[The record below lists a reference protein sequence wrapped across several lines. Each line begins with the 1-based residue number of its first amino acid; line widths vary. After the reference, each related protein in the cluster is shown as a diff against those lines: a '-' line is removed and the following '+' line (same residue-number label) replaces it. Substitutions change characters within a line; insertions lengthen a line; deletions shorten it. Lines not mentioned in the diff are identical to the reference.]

1 MPLMLCHVPFTLLI
15 FFPLEYIEKLHIFVL
30 KKKTVQQSWDLP
42 VQCCCPLER
51 VSIKLK
57 RLTKALQSWSQ
68 KQTGHVKTQL
78 ALARHVL
85 HHLEIAQ
92 DHRDL
97 SRQENWLRC
106 ELKKHCLV
114 LASLERTIARLR
126 SRVRYLKD
134 GDANTSFFH
143 KQASF
148 RKRKN
153 FISKLIDGD
162 RVATAQE
169 DKHQILFEHFDNLL
183 GMARSRDLT
192 LELAAFHRAAID
204 LSELEAPFSEE
215 EVWATIRSLPADRA
229 PGPDGFTGRFYKSCW
244 PIIKADFMAAIIS
257 LQQGDTRKLKL
268 LNSAFLTLIP
278 KKADAVEAKDYR
290 PISLVHSFAK
300 LVTKMMANRLAP
312 YLDKLVATNQ
322 SAFTRGRCIH
332 DNYMLVQQT
341 IKILH
346 RRKISSLFL
355 KLDISKAFDS
365 VDWSFLLEIL
375 AHLGFGAV
383 WRNLVSNLLH
393 SASTQ
398 VLLNGEPGDFI
409 THQRG
414 LRQGDPLSPML
425 FILVMD
431 VLNSLFL
438 KAEAEGLLL
447 PLHSTGQRL
456 SLYADDVALFI
467 RSEEDDLQITKNLLQ
482 VFEEASGLRTNLQ
495 KSCVIPIHC
504 DGEVAEVVNS
514 TLQCSTTSF
523 PTTYLGLPISDR
535 KLRRSDLLI
544 WIEKI
549 AIKLPGWKA
558 PLMSLAGRAVLVRYV
573 ITAIP
578 IYLLIA
584 IRVPKWFIRA
594 VDKIRKSF
602 LWKGRKEI
610 NGGSCLVAWEK
621 VMRPIDLG
629 GLGIHNLEIM
639 GWALQMRWLWFE
651 KTKPDRPWAGLE
663 IPVHPN
669 TAALFTVSVF
679 TTVGNGHNTL
689 FWTDRWLHGCS
700 IENLAPNVFKC
711 IPARLRK
718 SRTVRE
724 ALLDLTWVSDI
735 RGALGWLGLV
745 EYLELWDVLTDVVL
759 QDTEDIHH
767 WKFEA
772 SGLFSSRSAYRAF
785 FAGSV
790 GFEPWKRLWKSWAP
804 SKCKTFVWLA
814 IRNRCWTA
822 DRLQKRGLPHPD
834 CCPLCDQEEETV
846 QHLLT
851 TCVFARQFW
860 FSILQP
866 LNLSQLVPR
875 HTDNSFADWW
885 KKSWKKLQKHLR
897 KGFNSLVILGAWVIW
912 KHRNACVFDGTTPNL
927 QGALQSFKDECHLW
941 QISGAKGLAA
951 LSQGSSI
958 VAN

>member
-1 MPLMLCHVPFTLLI
+1 
-15 FFPLEYIEKLHIFVL
+15 
-30 KKKTVQQSWDLP
+30 
-42 VQCCCPLER
+42 
-51 VSIKLK
+51 
-57 RLTKALQSWSQ
+57 
-68 KQTGHVKTQL
+68 
-78 ALARHVL
+78 
-85 HHLEIAQ
+85 
-92 DHRDL
+92 
-97 SRQENWLRC
+97 
-106 ELKKHCLV
+106 
-114 LASLERTIARLR
+114 
-126 SRVRYLKD
+126 
-134 GDANTSFFH
+134 
-143 KQASF
+143 
-148 RKRKN
+148 
-153 FISKLIDGD
+153 
-162 RVATAQE
+162 
-169 DKHQILFEHFDNLL
+169 
-183 GMARSRDLT
+183 MARSRDLT